1 MAQANTS
8 GGASVSAPA
17 NPAGIRNVV
26 LVGPSGAGKT
36 TLLEAMLASTGTIA
50 RPGRTNEGTTVSD
63 FDEAEVRQQRSV
75 GLALAPVLVDGVKVN
90 FLDTPGY
97 ADFVGDLRAGLR
109 AADAALFVI
118 SAIDGVDGGTQ
129 MLWEECAA
137 VGMPRAVVVTRL
149 DHPRADFEELVA
161 ICQRVFGEGVMPLM
175 LPMMADDGTP
185 AGFIDLITERIHD
198 YSSGARVDRAGGD
211 PSRADR
217 VDPRRAHRGDHRGER
232 GRDPDGALPGW

>member
-1 MAQANTS
+1 MAQANTP
-8 GGASVSAPA
+8 GGGSVSAPA
-17 NPAGIRNVV
+17 SPADIRNVV

-36 TLLEAMLASTGTIA
+36 TLLEAMLAATGTIPRA
-50 RPGRTNEGTTVSD
+50 GRTTEGTTVSD

-75 GLALAPVLVDGVKVN
+75 GLALAPVVVDGVKIN

-118 SAIDGVDGGTQ
+118 SAVDGVDGGTQ

-149 DHPRADFEELVA
+149 DHPRADFDELVA
-161 ICQRVFGEGVMPLM
+161 ICQRVFGDGVLPLM
-175 LPMMADDGTP
+175 LPMMRRRRRTG
-185 AGFIDLITERIHD
+185 RIHRPD
-198 YSSGARVDRAGGD
+198 HRADPRLLLRHASRPRAGG
-211 PSRADR
+211 
-217 VDPRRAHRGDHRGER
+217 RRTSS
-232 GRDPDGALPGW
+232 